1 MKNKLFY
8 ILFISIVI
16 FAGRLNAQLKIG
28 YVDSDT
34 IMEQL
39 PDAQDAQKKI
49 DALIQEWQEEMN
61 KLEKEWKTQYDD
73 YEKRKLIMS
82 NQKRSETE
90 KDLIT
95 LENQI
100 SEYRQKKFGVNGEL
114 FAKETELMKPVQNK
128 VFTAIQEV
136 ALENELDFVFDRSG
150 DILFLYAKEEYDITN
165 LVLEKLQL

>member
-1 MKNKLFY
+1 MRD
-8 ILFISIVI
+8 S
-16 FAGRLNAQLKIG
+16 LNAQLKIG

-49 DALIQEWQEEMN
+49 DALIQEWQEELN

-114 FAKETELMKPVQNK
+114 ICQGNRAHETGSE
-128 VFTAIQEV
+128 
-136 ALENELDFVFDRSG
+136 
-150 DILFLYAKEEYDITN
+150 
-165 LVLEKLQL
+165 